1 MNPPKWTSRIPAL
14 VSRAVHVACLVVL
27 MTLGLP
33 SIEIALAED
42 PPSASPTAKTQ
53 AEGQPEEN
61 TQENTEEQPE
71 RPPDP
76 FPDMTADL
84 RTTLFDTRGH
94 TSISNVQIYR
104 TGNIVRFEH
113 NDLDPL
119 EVSIMNYAE
128 NKDYRIYQKD
138 EIYFETDISIRMTAK
153 AQRDGLIPLRRIKG
167 LERKRIFLREAIIDG
182 HPCDIILRI
191 RYAKDRRELGTE
203 YTLLWEA
210 RDLDRQPIR
219 VAYYQV
225 NLALALV
232 EYTNIK
238 LTPID
243 LDLVQPPP
251 DYMSLSPF

>member
-1 MNPPKWTSRIPAL
+1 MKSPKVTSRIPVMAL
-14 VSRAVHVACLVVL
+14 RAIYVACVVVL

-33 SIEIALAED
+33 SMEIALAKD
-42 PPSASPTAKTQ
+42 PPSASSSAKTQ
-53 AEGQPEEN
+53 AEGPPEEN
-61 TQENTEEQPE
+61 AKENAEDQPE
-71 RPPDP
+71 PLPDP
-76 FPDMTADL
+76 LPDMTADL
-84 RTTLFDTRGH
+84 RTTLIDLKGH
-94 TSISNVQIYR
+94 TSISKVKIYR

-113 NDLDPL
+113 NDLDPP
-119 EVSIMNYAE
+119 EVSIMNYEE
-128 NKDYRIYQKD
+128 NKDYRIYHKD
-138 EIYFETDISIRMTAK
+138 EIYFETDISNRMVAK
-153 AQRDGLIPLRRIKG
+153 AQRDGLIPLQRIKG
-167 LERKRIFLREAIIDG
+167 LEKKKIFLREAIVDG